1 MKNRRLGKISISRE
15 MIDHDLKDVIDVFAI
30 MKLIPVR
37 AEFMYC
43 SNDVEYVAISERF
56 EVVPE
61 GNMIPE
67 YAVDVTYE
75 NGKVKDV
82 IVKQKEC

>member
-1 MKNRRLGKISISRE
+1 MKNRRLGRISISIE

-37 AEFMYC
+37 AELMYR
-43 SNDVEYVAISERF
+43 SNDVEYVAISEGF

-61 GNMIPE
+61 GNEIPR
-67 YAVDVTYE
+67 YTIDVTYE
-75 NGKVKDV
+75 NGRVKDV